1 MLSHQL
7 CDGRVG
13 CPGLCPV
20 TWAPWG
26 FGRSGRVSS
35 LLSSAGAAGRPLPRY
50 LCSRD
55 SEDVVEDGILRGSS
69 DTGFL
74 RPCMGSETRAQGYDV
89 AVLVSTRSSPALPVF
104 DITSLSQW
112 AVAHL
117 TEPHE
122 YAQTPIHS
130 SKPDCVSLLLPFWRE

>member
-1 MLSHQL
+1 M
-7 CDGRVG
+7 
-13 CPGLCPV
+13 
-20 TWAPWG
+20 
-26 FGRSGRVSS
+26 
-35 LLSSAGAAGRPLPRY
+35 LSSAGVAGRPLPRC

-74 RPCMGSETRAQGYDV
+74 RSCMGPGSETRAQGYDV
-89 AVLVSTRSSPALPVF
+89 AVLVSAHSSPALPAF

-117 TEPHE
+117 HR
-122 YAQTPIHS
+122 AS
-130 SKPDCVSLLLPFWRE
+130 